1 MNPVYSSISTDQPTV
16 LIPFYFCQ
24 KNEKGKKKR
33 GGSRGRRRITL
44 NKGGRAK
51 RKGDC
56 GNEKLTGK
64 HCCSSDPYF
73 NSAHEF
79 EELKR
84 LTTAIACLIAVC
96 SPEQ

>member
-24 KNEKGKKKR
+24 KNEKGKR
-33 GGSRGRRRITL
+33 EGGAGRITL

-64 HCCSSDPYF
+64 RCCSSDLYF
-73 NSAHEF
+73 DSAHEF
-79 EELKR
+79 KELKR

>member
-1 MNPVYSSISTDQPTV
+1 M
-16 LIPFYFCQ
+16 
-24 KNEKGKKKR
+24 
-33 GGSRGRRRITL
+33 

-79 EELKR
+79 KELKR